1 MTIFINL
8 TNFELSISMIDWD
21 NNSEVDAFFTQRVL
35 CDFRGANGVI
45 IALCLSKVIARSVNT
60 DMLTWQKI
68 ILDCQSLLI
77 KLVSFFHRSFKK
89 LTVKQDVKEL
99 SLQ

>member
-1 MTIFINL
+1 
-8 TNFELSISMIDWD
+8 MIDWD

-60 DMLTWQKI
+60 DMLT
-68 ILDCQSLLI
+68 
-77 KLVSFFHRSFKK
+77 
-89 LTVKQDVKEL
+89 
-99 SLQ
+99 